1 MNGLQC
7 DTCRKF
13 APGSA
18 PPAGWLMLL
27 CQDPPSMSMISMLSG
42 GGNGGAELT
51 GTFCSLRCLAE
62 WAYVRLVAEGT
73 QGGGLP
79 GAEGWLG

>member
-1 MNGLQC
+1 
-7 DTCRKF
+7 
-13 APGSA
+13 
-18 PPAGWLMLL
+18 
-27 CQDPPSMSMISMLSG
+27 MSVISMLSG

-51 GTFCSLRCLAE
+51 GTFCSLRCLVE
-62 WAYVRLVAEGT
+62 WAYVRLAAEGT